1 MKPHPVLIGELL
13 RRQGADV
20 LYLAV
25 ARDGGGFFRSAL
37 RRCGNCRSFEQCREF
52 LDSGARE
59 GYEDFCPMAAFVHQA
74 KALAS

>member
-1 MKPHPVLIGELL
+1 MKLHPVLIGELL

-25 ARDGGGFFRSAL
+25 ARDGRGFRSAL
-37 RRCGNCRSFEQCREF
+37 RRCGSCASFERCREF

-59 GYEDFCPMAAFVHQA
+59 GYEDFCPMAALVHQA

>member
-1 MKPHPVLIGELL
+1 MKLHPVLIGELL

-25 ARDGGGFFRSAL
+25 ARDGRGFRTAL
-37 RRCGNCRSFEQCREF
+37 RRCGSCASFARCREF

-59 GYEDFCPMAAFVHQA
+59 GYEDFCPMAALVQQA

>member
-1 MKPHPVLIGELL
+1 MKLHPVLIGELL

-25 ARDGGGFFRSAL
+25 ARDGY
-37 RRCGNCRSFEQCREF
+37 Q
-52 LDSGARE
+52 
-59 GYEDFCPMAAFVHQA
+59 DFCPMAAFVHQA